1 MTPGTL
7 NPGEIH
13 PAAQDAMAYIR
24 SVPTNGLFNLVEVF
38 ASVALSGNR
47 NAEICGETL
56 QRILNG
62 EPVSIARLRRFERL
76 PEINALKM
84 LAGMPSSVQVQ
95 RDSGSII
102 AGGSAGTT
110 GST

>member
-62 EPVSIARLRRFERL
+62 EPVSDRYILG
-76 PEINALKM
+76 
-84 LAGMPSSVQVQ
+84 LAWSMKTMETMGVE
-95 RDSGSII
+95 
-102 AGGSAGTT
+102 
-110 GST
+110 

>member
-24 SVPTNGLFNLVEVF
+24 SVPTQVHFNGLFNLVEVF

-62 EPVSIARLRRFERL
+62 EPVSDRYILG
-76 PEINALKM
+76 
-84 LAGMPSSVQVQ
+84 LAWSMKTMETMEVE
-95 RDSGSII
+95 
-102 AGGSAGTT
+102 
-110 GST
+110 